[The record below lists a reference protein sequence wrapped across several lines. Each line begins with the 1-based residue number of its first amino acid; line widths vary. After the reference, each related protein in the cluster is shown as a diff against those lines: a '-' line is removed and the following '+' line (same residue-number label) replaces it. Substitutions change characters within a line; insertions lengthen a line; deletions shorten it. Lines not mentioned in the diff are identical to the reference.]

1 MPPWPLPMSA
11 ISNALTFLHQHNRR
25 TMISSVEGLTEV
37 PAYSSILQLSP
48 EPCNTIC
55 KFRLCPPTWWWCSV
69 RSNFE
74 ELGTRSWAAF
84 EQGAISTILQSHVC
98 ANCASA
104 TISMAG
110 QGQEVWMDG
119 RVVAAQLNLLPD
131 SDCLSKGAIAVVP
144 GPRWFATRLP
154 SHVTSVTK
162 VLLFTTF
169 CQH

>member
-1 MPPWPLPMSA
+1 M
-11 ISNALTFLHQHNRR
+11 
-25 TMISSVEGLTEV
+25 
-37 PAYSSILQLSP
+37 
-48 EPCNTIC
+48 
-55 KFRLCPPTWWWCSV
+55 

-74 ELGTRSWAAF
+74 ELGTKSWAAF
-84 EQGAISTILQSHVC
+84 EHGAVATILQSHVC

-144 GPRWFATRLP
+144 GPR
-154 SHVTSVTK
+154 
-162 VLLFTTF
+162 
-169 CQH
+169 